1 MYPFVKWWWLLLIAL
16 VVSAISS
23 FVFVRNQ
30 PPIYEAKTTL
40 MAGRAI
46 TNPNP
51 NDSDFYLGQQLADM
65 YVTLAQ
71 RDPMIKDTEAALGLE
86 ELPEFNI
93 ERVSG
98 SSFIEIKV
106 VDTSPERAQA
116 VANELAN
123 QLIKQSP
130 SAQSTIGSP
139 SNVFI
144 EQQLTAVQ
152 ENIQQT
158 EQELIEA
165 QDELGKLNSARQIAA
180 AQEKIAALQTKL
192 ASLQNNYTE
201 LLASTRGGAS
211 NALSIIEAAELPV
224 KPIGPNKPAIILMAS
239 ALGLL
244 LGASAALLVEHLD
257 TTLNT
262 PADIKRVLNLPVL
275 GFIADMDKEKETW
288 AYAANHPR
296 TPVSEAFRSLYVRLQ
311 LAAKTPPK
319 LILLASPEAAEGK
332 TTVAGNLALVIAQAG
347 ERVALV
353 EADLHRTENNLFMD
367 APNTPG
373 LSEVI
378 SGKKDVFDVLTT
390 WKDERIVLLPAG
402 NAMEGVPGN
411 INPHIMTSLFES
423 LETTVDK
430 IIIDGPPFF
439 MADAITLAP
448 LVEAVIIV
456 IRSGHTREDVARAM
470 LEQLQM
476 VEAPVLGVVFNRI
489 PHKAAVS
496 FGGYH
501 VYSPRY
507 AHEEKSKKAANKNEE
522 EVIEA
527 IRWVGNASEKTE
539 K

>member
-152 ENIQQT
+152 
-158 EQELIEA
+158 
-165 QDELGKLNSARQIAA
+165 
-180 AQEKIAALQTKL
+180 
-192 ASLQNNYTE
+192 
-201 LLASTRGGAS
+201 
-211 NALSIIEAAELPV
+211 
-224 KPIGPNKPAIILMAS
+224 
-239 ALGLL
+239 
-244 LGASAALLVEHLD
+244 
-257 TTLNT
+257 
-262 PADIKRVLNLPVL
+262 
-275 GFIADMDKEKETW
+275 
-288 AYAANHPR
+288 
-296 TPVSEAFRSLYVRLQ
+296 
-311 LAAKTPPK
+311 
-319 LILLASPEAAEGK
+319 
-332 TTVAGNLALVIAQAG
+332 
-347 ERVALV
+347 
-353 EADLHRTENNLFMD
+353 
-367 APNTPG
+367 
-373 LSEVI
+373 
-378 SGKKDVFDVLTT
+378 
-390 WKDERIVLLPAG
+390 
-402 NAMEGVPGN
+402 
-411 INPHIMTSLFES
+411 
-423 LETTVDK
+423 
-430 IIIDGPPFF
+430 
-439 MADAITLAP
+439 
-448 LVEAVIIV
+448 
-456 IRSGHTREDVARAM
+456 
-470 LEQLQM
+470 
-476 VEAPVLGVVFNRI
+476 
-489 PHKAAVS
+489 
-496 FGGYH
+496 
-501 VYSPRY
+501 
-507 AHEEKSKKAANKNEE
+507 
-522 EVIEA
+522 
-527 IRWVGNASEKTE
+527 
-539 K
+539 